1 MENYITKENGFY
13 NDMENQ
19 DELNKYKA
27 DVDEAIRT
35 IINKG
40 DRLFF
45 ANVVKVANIT
55 NITVFK
61 HPELRGYILDKI
73 KISKEIQDIN
83 KKIDRAV
90 ARLTKGNKK
99 ITFVALMNSC
109 RFNAD
114 HISSNPYIKE
124 RIRAAVLENIK
135 KFYKNK

>member
-1 MENYITKENGFY
+1 MENYITKENSFY

-19 DELNKYKA
+19 AELNKYKT

-45 ANVVKVANIT
+45 ANVVNVANIT
-55 NITVFK
+55 NIIVFK
-61 HPELRGYILDKI
+61 HPELRGYILEKI

-99 ITFVALMNSC
+99 ITFIALMNSC

-114 HISSNPYIKE
+114 HIYSNPYIKE

-135 KFYKNK
+135 RFYKS